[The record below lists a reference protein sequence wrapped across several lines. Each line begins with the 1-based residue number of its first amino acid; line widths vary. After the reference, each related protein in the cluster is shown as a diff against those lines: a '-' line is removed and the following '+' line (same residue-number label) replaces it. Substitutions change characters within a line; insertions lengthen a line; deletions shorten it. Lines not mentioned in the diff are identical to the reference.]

1 MKGRGGARR
10 SPLGPPQ
17 SAMHGRHYS
26 MSGGSRTPTQG
37 RARERQP
44 SGSWNPGRWTRT
56 PARYDKH
63 CWPAHQTSSWWTPWR
78 GGSMPW
84 QPSERAGQARQRSS
98 QGCDYWK
105 SYASSK
111 RWLPRSTGCK
121 PGRLV
126 KDGRAGHTLSRSPH
140 GTTSRRIPPAGATG
154 PGAGW
159 CSWPFAASCTSGG
172 WATRPASRGSGYQC
186 RGSLHSGT
194 KSATRKSPHTP
205 SRLFL
210 RHGGHISGN
219 TDLDTCK
226 YDSRWS
232 QEEGRCYKRCSSK
245 WCNIGTSQKLPG
257 TASRSW
263 GPCPGGMKAESCE
276 GCKSGAAGG
285 HKPGPNITGRHRQ
298 DGHYQQKSTCH
309 GRWGTADGWPEMWRG
324 DWSNPSH
331 SGPRMHG
338 RQCRR
343 SQQPCSLGGTGTTPN
358 HRETTLTPPAPA
370 RQMRG

>member
-1 MKGRGGARR
+1 
-10 SPLGPPQ
+10 
-17 SAMHGRHYS
+17 
-26 MSGGSRTPTQG
+26 
-37 RARERQP
+37 
-44 SGSWNPGRWTRT
+44 
-56 PARYDKH
+56 
-63 CWPAHQTSSWWTPWR
+63 
-78 GGSMPW
+78 MPW
-84 QPSERAGQARQRSS
+84 QPSERAVQARQRSS

-126 KDGRAGHTLSRSPH
+126 KDGRAGHSLSRSPH
-140 GTTSRRIPPAGATG
+140 GTTSRRSPPAGATG

-194 KSATRKSPHTP
+194 KSATRKSAHTP
-205 SRLFL
+205 SGLFL

-232 QEEGRCYKRCSSK
+232 REEGRCYKRCSSK

-257 TASRSW
+257 TASRSL
-263 GPCPGGMKAESCE
+263 GPCPGGIKAESCE

-285 HKPGPNITGRHRQ
+285 HRPSPDITGRHRQ

-343 SQQPCSLGGTGTTPN
+343 SQQPCSLGGIGTTPN

-370 RQMRG
+370 RQMRGQMRQTRKRQRQGRWSCWRNSMMSLKERRDRRSRRVWVLRLRTPRWSQLLMTLLLQQATADLLRSMWYTLWSMTRMMVVT